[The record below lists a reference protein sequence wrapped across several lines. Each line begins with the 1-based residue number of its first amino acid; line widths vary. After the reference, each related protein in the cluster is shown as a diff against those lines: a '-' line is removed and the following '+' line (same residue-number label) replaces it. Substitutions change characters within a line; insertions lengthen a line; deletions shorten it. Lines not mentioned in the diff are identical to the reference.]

1 METIIHAFEHATVSQ
16 WIRAIVLAF
25 FFFYLNSKIKVEAKA
40 GTGKVKAFL
49 VEAVIRGVIVWG
61 FLVSSYAVINAI
73 LESVWTFASK
83 HF

>member
-1 METIIHAFEHATVSQ
+1 METIVHAFEHATVSQ
-16 WIRAIVLAF
+16 WIGAVVLAF

-40 GTGKVKAFL
+40 ETGKVKVFL
-49 VEAVIRGVIVWG
+49 VEAVIRGVILWG
-61 FLVSSYAVINAI
+61 FLFSYAVINAI

>member
-1 METIIHAFEHATVSQ
+1 METIVHAFEHATVSQ
-16 WIRAIVLAF
+16 WIGAVVLAF

-40 GTGKVKAFL
+40 GTGKVKVFL
-49 VEAVIRGVIVWG
+49 VEAVIRGVILWG
-61 FLVSSYAVINAI
+61 FLFSYTVINAI

>member
-16 WIRAIVLAF
+16 WIGAVVLAF
-25 FFFYLNSKIKVEAKA
+25 FFFYINSKIKVEAKA
-40 GTGKVKAFL
+40 GTGKVKVFL
-49 VEAVIRGVIVWG
+49 VEAVIRGVILWG
-61 FLVSSYAVINAI
+61 FLFSYAVINAI

>member
-16 WIRAIVLAF
+16 WIGAIVLAF
-25 FFFYLNSKIKVEAKA
+25 FFFYINSKIKVEAKA
-40 GTGKVKAFL
+40 GTGKVKVFL
-49 VEAVIRGVIVWG
+49 VEAVIRGVILWG
-61 FLVSSYAVINAI
+61 FLFSYAVINAI

>member
-16 WIRAIVLAF
+16 WIGAVVLAC
-25 FFFYLNSKIKVEAKA
+25 FFFYLNSKIEVEAPA
-40 GTGKVKAFL
+40 GTGKVKVFL
-49 VEAVIRGVIVWG
+49 VEVVIRGVILWG
-61 FLVSSYAVINAI
+61 FLFSYAVINAI

>member
-16 WIRAIVLAF
+16 WIGAVVLAF

-40 GTGKVKAFL
+40 GTGKVKVFL
-49 VEAVIRGVIVWG
+49 VEAAIRGVILWG
-61 FLVSSYAVINAI
+61 FLFSYAVINAI

>member
-16 WIRAIVLAF
+16 WIRAIVLVF

-40 GTGKVKAFL
+40 GTGKVKVFL
-49 VEAVIRGVIVWG
+49 VEAVIRGVILWG
-61 FLVSSYAVINAI
+61 FLFSYAVINAI

>member
-1 METIIHAFEHATVSQ
+1 METIIHACEHATVSQ
-16 WIRAIVLAF
+16 WIGAIVLAF

-40 GTGKVKAFL
+40 GTGKVKVFL
-49 VEAVIRGVIVWG
+49 VEAVIRGVILWG
-61 FLVSSYAVINAI
+61 FLFSYAVINAI

>member
-16 WIRAIVLAF
+16 WIGAVVLAF
-25 FFFYLNSKIKVEAKA
+25 FFLYLNSKIEVEVPA

-49 VEAVIRGVIVWG
+49 VEAVIRGVFLWG
-61 FLVSSYAVINAI
+61 VLFSYAVINAM

>member
-1 METIIHAFEHATVSQ
+1 METIVHAFEHATVSQ
-16 WIRAIVLAF
+16 WIGAVVLAF

-40 GTGKVKAFL
+40 GTGKVKVFL
-49 VEAVIRGVIVWG
+49 VEAVIRGVILWG
-61 FLVSSYAVINAI
+61 FLFSYTVINVI

>member
-16 WIRAIVLAF
+16 WIGAIVLAF

-40 GTGKVKAFL
+40 GTGKIKVFL
-49 VEAVIRGVIVWG
+49 VEAVIRGVILWG
-61 FLVSSYAVINAI
+61 FLFSYAVINAI